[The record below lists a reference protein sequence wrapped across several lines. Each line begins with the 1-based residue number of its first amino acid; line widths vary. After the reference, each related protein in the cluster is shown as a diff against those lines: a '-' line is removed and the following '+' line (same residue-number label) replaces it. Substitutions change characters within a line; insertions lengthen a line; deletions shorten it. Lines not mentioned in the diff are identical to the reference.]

1 VALVAARYLSG
12 RRHLVRIRQWKA
24 GVGMVERRIRPHN
37 RVMAL
42 GAQRRR
48 ETRGNVIRHGAAK
61 GRRAVPGRLVATVAI
76 RVRRRERV
84 IVADVAV
91 RASVHLA
98 CWRHLMRTHQR
109 PAGSAVIEN
118 RRSPGDGVVARRAV
132 RRRK

>member
-12 RRHLVRIRQWKA
+12 WRHLVRTRQREA
-24 GVGMVERRIRPHN
+24 GGGVIERRIRPHN
-37 RVMAL
+37 RVMTL
-42 GAQRRR
+42 GTQRRR
-48 ETRGNVIRHGAAK
+48 EARRNVIRHGAAK
-61 GRRAVPGRLVATVAI
+61 SRRAIPGRLVAAVAI

-91 RASVHLA
+91 RAEIHLA